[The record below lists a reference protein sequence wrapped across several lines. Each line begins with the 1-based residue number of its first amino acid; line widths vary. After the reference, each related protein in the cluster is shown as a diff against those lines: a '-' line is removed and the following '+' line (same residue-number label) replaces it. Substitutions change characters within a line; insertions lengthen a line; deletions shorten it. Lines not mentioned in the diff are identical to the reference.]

1 MTINCKGNL
10 LDLSTPKVMGI
21 INITPDS
28 FYDGGKYKDETEI
41 IAQVEIMLANGANF
55 IDIGAYS
62 SRPGAEY
69 VDESEELARIIPIV
83 KLLLKT
89 FPNVLIS
96 IDTFR
101 SRVADECLALGA
113 AIINDISAGNLDPKM
128 MEVVGKHR
136 APYIMMHM
144 KGTPS
149 TMQAMTNYEN
159 LLGEI
164 LYYFSEKV
172 ALARAAGINDIIID
186 PGFGFAKTLEQN
198 YEILKKFNL
207 LHAMDLP
214 ILTGISRKSMIYRLL
229 ETNPKNALNGSTA
242 LHMYAL
248 AKGTQIL
255 RVHDVK
261 EAMECIQLLN
271 AINGSVDHL

>member
-41 IAQVEIMLANGANF
+41 IAQVETMLANGASF

-128 MEVVGKHR
+128 MEVVGKQR

-159 LLGEI
+159 LLGEL

>member
-10 LDLSTPKVMGI
+10 LDLNTPRVMGI

-28 FYDGGKYKDETEI
+28 FFDGGKYKGKTEI
-41 IAQVEIMLANGANF
+41 IAQVETMLANGASF

-62 SRPGAEY
+62 SRPGADH
-69 VDESEELARIIPIV
+69 VDEREELARITPIV
-83 KLLLKT
+83 DLLIKQ
-89 FPNVLIS
+89 FPNIIIS

-101 SRVADECLALGA
+101 SRVAEECLGLGA
-113 AIINDISAGNLDPKM
+113 AIINDISAGDLDPKIL
-128 MEVVGKHR
+128 EIVGKHR

-144 KGTPS
+144 KGSPK
-149 TMQAMTNYEN
+149 TMQGMSHYEN

-164 LYYFSEKV
+164 LFYFSEKV
-172 ALARAAGINDIIID
+172 ALARASGINDIIID

-198 YEILKKFNL
+198 YEILKNFNL
-207 LHAMDLP
+207 LHNMDLP

-229 ETNPKNALNGSTA
+229 QTSPEHALNGSTA

-248 AKGTQIL
+248 TQGTKIL

-261 EAMECIQLLN
+261 EAMECIQLFN
-271 AINGSVDHL
+271 AINGTKEH